1 VGKGPSEDKILEQFE
16 GDQSRIF
23 ERGYDPLT
31 EKIILANITAI
42 SDETRQMIEDAYAR
56 FGGADAVLEARKR
69 KERVDAIT
77 DPAQRKERVIC
88 LAQEL
93 YGPLLTSPEHL
104 FKTLGLDAT
113 SSTVREKLNKVLKD
127 SVSEKADSVAARQRL
142 RSALYRMIL
151 IKQKTEAAGGT
162 FDGVA
167 FLEDAL
173 GAVDYKKVAEVK
185 DTLEKNKQ
193 RIEAGGSA
201 AKYFENGDHK
211 KIKTKFADIKAV
223 VTDPTNNIAKDS
235 PFKVQKVRNQAELE
249 IAKSNKGKK
258 GSQGQSANMDAY
270 RDAHFKAQM
279 LEEIVK
285 DDIVEQLKTLAKHL
299 KTCQKEGVSV
309 AGLPTTDLQ
318 NFINAIGGF
327 GNNYSFDA
335 LNTFFAGKYG
345 GKTPEDILNQI
356 NGESVAKELGEKTA
370 PLEDENRRLD
380 KQLASFRGKVEKN
393 MDVTDED
400 LAVRINSYIL
410 SQNDATKDLPN
421 DEKKKFAKAILARDL
436 TVMDNDDYFERMA
449 RNVNVAAIADAVM
462 KDKVLK
468 FDIGITDAEGTVKS
482 TLKPLQ
488 RVQAENLRTIN
499 DINVAVQFKRIDWM
513 AAFVLFMSLE
523 QLGEKGSDRCEHLKK
538 TAKELLAKEM
548 GLDPYDQQ
556 VEEAF
561 EDQIVK
567 LKPYIEDYYK
577 KSAEA
582 RDTTENQSS
591 QMLVDSIHA
600 WLKEALKMEE
610 IGETDFELVMK
621 DLEDMGYFK
630 AKRKLADGTVGIMPK
645 DQALAYLKAMFKD
658 TLKEQEKE
666 DRKHYLEEASKKSR
680 S

>member
-1 VGKGPSEDKILEQFE
+1 
-16 GDQSRIF
+16 
-23 ERGYDPLT
+23 
-31 EKIILANITAI
+31 
-42 SDETRQMIEDAYAR
+42 
-56 FGGADAVLEARKR
+56 
-69 KERVDAIT
+69 
-77 DPAQRKERVIC
+77 
-88 LAQEL
+88 
-93 YGPLLTSPEHL
+93 
-104 FKTLGLDAT
+104 
-113 SSTVREKLNKVLKD
+113 
-127 SVSEKADSVAARQRL
+127 
-142 RSALYRMIL
+142 
-151 IKQKTEAAGGT
+151 
-162 FDGVA
+162 
-167 FLEDAL
+167 
-173 GAVDYKKVAEVK
+173 
-185 DTLEKNKQ
+185 
-193 RIEAGGSA
+193 
-201 AKYFENGDHK
+201 
-211 KIKTKFADIKAV
+211 
-223 VTDPTNNIAKDS
+223 
-235 PFKVQKVRNQAELE
+235 
-249 IAKSNKGKK
+249 
-258 GSQGQSANMDAY
+258 
-270 RDAHFKAQM
+270 
-279 LEEIVK
+279 
-285 DDIVEQLKTLAKHL
+285 
-299 KTCQKEGVSV
+299 
-309 AGLPTTDLQ
+309 
-318 NFINAIGGF
+318 
-327 GNNYSFDA
+327 
-335 LNTFFAGKYG
+335 
-345 GKTPEDILNQI
+345 
-356 NGESVAKELGEKTA
+356 
-370 PLEDENRRLD
+370 
-380 KQLASFRGKVEKN
+380 LASFRGKVEKN

-666 DRKHYLEEASKKSR
+666 DRKHYLEEASKKAGADVGATALGLGLGAMKFGIFTTPWAIVRYAAKPLHLPLSLIR
-680 S
+680 PRNWLSPIRGIKEGFSNIVTSTKQEIHEDATKVSGKAKELKERAKKSAVAAAKRTWGIAAQAGWKDLGEHAYKKRTHSKSEKLKKIAELHKKRLGKSALTLTESPFIDPKSYKKSEAKAA